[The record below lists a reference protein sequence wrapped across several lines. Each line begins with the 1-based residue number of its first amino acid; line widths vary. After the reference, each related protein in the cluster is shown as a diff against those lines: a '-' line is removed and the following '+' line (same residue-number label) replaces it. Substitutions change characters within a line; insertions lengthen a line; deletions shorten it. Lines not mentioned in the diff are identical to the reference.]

1 MLGDASLLISI
12 PSHSWMEAIMP
23 SSSTQLII
31 GIAVAIGI
39 AAVNVGPIR
48 SAGAQHP
55 WEIPAQE
62 VLSNKPETQLSE
74 TDFRL
79 SDRQQLRIHFI
90 DGHDRLR

>member
-1 MLGDASLLISI
+1 
-12 PSHSWMEAIMP
+12 MEAIMP

-79 SDRQQLRIHFI
+79 SDRQQLRIHFL